1 MEKEFPVGWADAK
14 IGDLYSFLGGGTPSK
29 TVQKYWNGSI
39 PWASVKDISRVD
51 LLKETVDTITQ
62 EGLNNSSANL
72 AEKGDVI
79 IGTRMTIGKP
89 VIAGIQTAINQ
100 DLKIVKGYLP
110 NKFTFYWFKA
120 LIDKMEALSSGTTVK
135 GIRIESLNELR
146 FPLPPLP
153 EQQRIVAKLDTL
165 FGHLDALKTRLERIP
180 QLLKEFRQKVLTQA
194 VTGKLTEEWSEGR
207 ELEECDLD
215 YFCESS
221 FYGPRFSTEEYSASG
236 YPTVRTTDM
245 TDNGFISIGFNTPR
259 VSIQNKKKIELY
271 KINSGDLLITRTGS
285 IGKMARYIG
294 EEIAIPSAYLI
305 RFRFNEKA
313 LTDFIYYCLTS
324 PDGQNQMGLSSTA
337 ITQPNLNAQKIRA
350 LKIPNLP
357 IEEQREI
364 VHRIETLFAK
374 ADQIEAGYLKLKAK
388 VDQLPQALLA
398 KAFRGELVEQFPI
411 DLPAGSDGEFF
422 AYVLYCSD
430 GSLYKGFTN
439 NLKRRYEEHKT
450 GKGAEHTSKY
460 KPLYVYHYE
469 VFKSEAEA
477 VKREKFLKSGHGREW
492 LKQMEK
498 ENRLRQAGGDA
509 RELLEQIK
517 QAKEGLEKGGKG
529 RKIKVEDQVRMV
541 AEAGARNGKK

>member
-1 MEKEFPVGWADAK
+1 MEKELPKGWVETSIDEINFK
-14 IGDLYSFLGGGTPSK
+14 KSQSINPENYTEDTFELYSVPIFEYRRP
-29 TVQKYWNGSI
+29 
-39 PWASVKDISRVD
+39 
-51 LLKETVDTITQ
+51 E
-62 EGLNNSSANL
+62 
-72 AEKGDVI
+72 
-79 IGTRMTIGKP
+79 
-89 VIAGIQTAINQ
+89 
-100 DLKIVKGYLP
+100 IVKGSEIGSTKQIVEEGEVLLCKINP
-110 NKFTFYWFKA
+110 RINRVWQVGNFSDHRKIASSEWIVVNPRRFIDTTFLKFLFSAPFFRTV
-120 LIDKMEALSSGTTVK
+120 LQSEVSGV
-135 GIRIESLNELR
+135 GGSLTRARPKIVENYK

-153 EQQRIVAKLDTL
+153 EQQRIVAKLDML

-194 VTGKLTEEWSEGR
+194 VTGKLTEEWREGR

-259 VSIQNKKKIELY
+259 VSIQDKKKIELY

-357 IEEQREI
+357 IEEQKEI
-364 VHRIETLFAK
+364 VHRVESLFAK
-374 ADQIEAGYLKLKAK
+374 ADQIEAGYQKLKAK
-388 VDQLPQALLA
+388 VEQLP
-398 KAFRGELVEQFPI
+398 
-411 DLPAGSDGEFF
+411 
-422 AYVLYCSD
+422 
-430 GSLYKGFTN
+430 
-439 NLKRRYEEHKT
+439 
-450 GKGAEHTSKY
+450 
-460 KPLYVYHYE
+460 
-469 VFKSEAEA
+469 
-477 VKREKFLKSGHGREW
+477 
-492 LKQMEK
+492 
-498 ENRLRQAGGDA
+498 
-509 RELLEQIK
+509 
-517 QAKEGLEKGGKG
+517 
-529 RKIKVEDQVRMV
+529 
-541 AEAGARNGKK
+541 